1 MNFGFSRD
9 YRGAE
14 LRTVEPLL
22 YGKFE
27 VRYKPAQGEGL
38 VSSFF
43 TYNVDHPNTPWNEID
58 IELLGRFP
66 NVVDMNVITNTSHLR
81 THFTT
86 LDTHIDFHEYG
97 FEWTP
102 EYVAWFINGEEVYR
116 QTDDHIADLVYPSK
130 LMMNIWNPIYD
141 DWVGIWDDRVLPRF
155 AYYDWVRYSS
165 YTPGNGN
172 SGTDNNFTFQ
182 WQDDF
187 DEFDES
193 RWEKKHNHTWNGNQS
208 TFIRENIIFEN
219 GYLILCLTD
228 DENIGYQDQEK
239 PILLWARASGD
250 SIIAQFS
257 EELDPESSQNENN
270 FSVSGASIVS
280 AELMSNLR
288 TVKLKVTDMSLEEN
302 HSLIIFGIEDDNDP
316 PNIQMAQSIQVDMP
330 QPISF
335 PLLINN
341 AGVEVDVYEA
351 DQLWSSSVEYGHM
364 NGNYQFTE
372 HNIDNTDQDEL
383 YRKSLNRVVAYKTRV
398 PIGIYSI
405 TMKLSENYY
414 NETGDRSFD
423 IFVEDSL
430 KINNL
435 DIYALA
441 GKNNAFDTTIS
452 NQIVDDGILDI
463 YFSAVNYGEGYEYA
477 GPFLN
482 GLEIHLIQSLSNDPL
497 EATSYS
503 ISRPYPNPFNNKLT
517 IPVNVKNNGKVHVAI
532 FNISGQLIDV
542 IQEVILPE
550 GKHELIWDAKNYS
563 SGLYIIQTKI
573 NNKVT
578 YEKTILLK

>member
-517 IPVNVKNNGKVHVAI
+517 IPVNVKNNGEVHVAI
-532 FNISGQLIDV
+532 FNISGQLIDI

-573 NNKVT
+573 NNKVN